1 MDQEKKERLIGQ
13 VIESEAGGALL
24 ELIENRYSHRLR
36 ELVYARDHQYA
47 RIQGSVQELE
57 WLIKRLS
64 KCRAVAGYMAKKH
77 QADTR

>member
-1 MDQEKKERLIGQ
+1 MDQENKEGLLGQ
-13 VIESEAGGALL
+13 MIESEAGGALL
-24 ELIENRYSHRLR
+24 DLIETRYSHRLR
-36 ELVYARDHQYA
+36 ELVYAGDNHFS

-64 KCRAVAGYMAKKH
+64 KCRAVAGYMTKKH